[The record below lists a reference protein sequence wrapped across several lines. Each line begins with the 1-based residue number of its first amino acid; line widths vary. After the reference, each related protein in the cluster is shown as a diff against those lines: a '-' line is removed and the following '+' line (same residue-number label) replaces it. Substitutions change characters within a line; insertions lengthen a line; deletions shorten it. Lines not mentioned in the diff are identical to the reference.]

1 MQELLA
7 DILPYLAG
15 FYVLELV
22 VSLGRHHLL
31 FASGGRRFR
40 MMTAGLGALPP
51 WPGAEAIASHG
62 LPLLLDANRLWF
74 ADPGR
79 PYAPQVLGADDL
91 CSLELGDMGEV
102 TSDRKRVYA
111 GGKLVAMAP
120 TLESAAA
127 LAHRLD
133 SLRRLESGARAAS
146 LETALREATDLA
158 ALRKMRAAHRAFAP
172 WIQAGAWL
180 LFLLLFAAMP
190 WQVYLAPKLE
200 LDLASLALTALGLLA
215 VDGALAAVLLARL
228 GRGPAE
234 IAKRIAPLVLLPFS
248 AIHPLVHL
256 SRELYLRFHWSALA
270 AVLLPR
276 SEFRILARQELRR
289 IALCADRAE
298 AAQVLAW
305 EREKRFWARVLD
317 QLEEPLGPLLADPA
331 PADPIAAAYCPLCSA
346 SFRAGADRCSDC
358 DAPLRPIGEKREPK
372 RKPRRAARP

>member
-7 DILPYLAG
+7 DILPYLAA
-15 FYVLELV
+15 FYLLELV

-40 MMTAGLGALPP
+40 LMTAGLGALPP
-51 WPGAEAIASHG
+51 WPGAEAIASQG

-74 ADPGR
+74 ADPRR

-91 CSLELGDMGEV
+91 CSVELAGMGEV
-102 TSDRKRVYA
+102 TSDRKRVTA
-111 GGKLVAMAP
+111 GKELIAVAP

-127 LAHRLD
+127 MAQRLD
-133 SLRRLESGARAAS
+133 SLRRLDSDARAAA
-146 LETALREATDLA
+146 LETVLREATDLA
-158 ALRKMRAAHRAFAP
+158 ALRKMRAAQRAFAP
-172 WIQAGAWL
+172 WMQVGAWL

-200 LDLASLALTALGLLA
+200 LDLASLALMALGLLA
-215 VDGALAAVLLARL
+215 VDGALAAALLARM
-228 GRGPAE
+228 GRRPAE

-276 SEFRILARQELRR
+276 SEFRTLARQELRR
-289 IALCADRAE
+289 IALCAERAE
-298 AAQVLAW
+298 GTQVLAW
-305 EREKRFWARVLD
+305 EREKHYWTRVLD
-317 QLEEPLGPLLADPA
+317 QLEEPLEPLLAEDPD
-331 PADPIAAAYCPLCSA
+331 PADPLAVAYCPLCSA
-346 SFRAGADRCSDC
+346 SFGVGAERCSDC
-358 DAPLRPIGEKREPK
+358 DAALRPLLRVTES
-372 RKPRRAARP
+372 